1 MGCRASTAQTDRVA
15 LPQVPQRVPSKRTEV
30 IVDESFDDIICDS
43 SHSAISD
50 FVAPTRSVFAPA
62 PLLEVDENLT
72 PKSWTYDETDAPD
85 GMRIAAPPNRA
96 MHDSH
101 MRKMNAFLRAVHK
114 KPESLHAAIG
124 VKREVEEILNCIA
137 DGQ

>member
-1 MGCRASTAQTDRVA
+1 MGCSASRAQQTHRAA
-15 LPQVPQRVPSKRTEV
+15 LPRVPQRVASKREV
-30 IVDESFDDIICDS
+30 IVDQSFDDIMCDS
-43 SHSAISD
+43 NSTISD
-50 FVAPTRSVFAPA
+50 VAPTRSGSAPA
-62 PLLEVDENLT
+62 RQMEGEENLT
-72 PKSWTYDETDAPD
+72 PKSWTYDDPHLPE

-101 MRKMNAFLRAVHK
+101 MRKMDAFLREVHK

-124 VKREVEEILNCIA
+124 VKREVEEILTCIA